1 MAENISLSKR
11 WRTFQPTKVVL
22 VWACIASAI
31 LTIALG
37 FTWGGWMMAES
48 VDYERTTAIAETR
61 MELLASFCVD
71 RFTAAEDAAVKLA
84 ELKKIGEWERRDV
97 IRAGGWISVNNVTS
111 PLDGAAATKC
121 VERLMTVDLA
131 SLKAAK

>member
-1 MAENISLSKR
+1 MAEKISLSKR
-11 WRTFQPTKVVL
+11 WRTFQPSKIVL
-22 VWACIASAI
+22 AWACIASAV

-37 FTWGGWMMAES
+37 FSWGGWMMAES
-48 VDYERTTAIAETR
+48 AEYEKTTAITETR
-61 MELLASFCVD
+61 MDLLASVCVD
-71 RFTAAEDAAVKLA
+71 RFTTAENASVKLA

-97 IRAGGWISVNNVTS
+97 IRTGGWISVNNITS

-131 SLKAAK
+131 VLKAGK